1 MPQKAFL
8 IRNGLKAAIVILQ
21 ETRKFFSRIGTNSL
35 HLLHLIISRGIRRP
49 QVLPFQLHLLL
60 CYLVNFFVLFMNIFV
75 TKLSYSTTEDQLRQ
89 LFEEFGTVES
99 VNIIFDKVE
108 NRSKGFGFVEMNDDE
123 QAQASIDALNETEV
137 DGRTIVVKK
146 AEPRAPGGGGGGFR
160 SGGGGGG
167 GFRSGGGGGG
177 GYRGGSGGG
186 GGYSGG
192 GGGRGGSGG
201 GYGGGGR
208 SGGSGGYG
216 GGGGRDRGGS
226 GGGYGGGGRDKFNND
241 EY

>member
-1 MPQKAFL
+1 
-8 IRNGLKAAIVILQ
+8 
-21 ETRKFFSRIGTNSL
+21 
-35 HLLHLIISRGIRRP
+35 LLHLFITRGIRRS
-49 QVLPFQLHLLL
+49 QVLPFSAAFASLLSP
-60 CYLVNFFVLFMNIFV
+60 NFFVLFMNIFV

-123 QAQASIDALNETEV
+123 QATAAIDALNETEV

-167 GFRSGGGGGG
+167 FRGGGGGG
-177 GYRGGSGGG
+177 GFRGGSGGG

-192 GGGRGGSGG
+192 GGRSGG
-201 GYGGGGR
+201 GGYSGGGGGR
-208 SGGSGGYG
+208 SGGGYG
-216 GGGGRDRGGS
+216 SGGGRDRGGF
-226 GGGYGGGGRDKFNND
+226 GGGGGRDKFNND